1 LNNYFKY
8 KKIRV
13 LLVDDDLMHL
23 LILKRIFETSQDIV
37 VTAHNGKE
45 ALEILSENPDFHV
58 ILTDIQMP
66 EMDGV
71 ELLAKVKENGRTNK
85 IPVVGFTS
93 GDVGYYRKIS
103 SIPFDSLVPKPLNFS
118 DLHHIAKEKA
128 LRGLN

>member
-1 LNNYFKY
+1 M
-8 KKIRV
+8 RV

-37 VTAHNGKE
+37 VTAQNGKE
-45 ALEILSENPDFHV
+45 ALEILSENSDFHV

-128 LRGLN
+128 LHDLN